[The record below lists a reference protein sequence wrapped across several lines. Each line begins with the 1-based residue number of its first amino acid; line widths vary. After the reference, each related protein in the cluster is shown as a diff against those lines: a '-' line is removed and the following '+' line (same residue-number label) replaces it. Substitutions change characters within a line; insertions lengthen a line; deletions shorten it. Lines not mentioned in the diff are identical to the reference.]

1 MTPLEQKCNFDAIIE
16 RIEKARLRVSDHHI
30 VKIVAA
36 SKYVGVEEIKALY
49 AIGQRAFGENKV
61 QDMKTKVE
69 ELDALPL
76 EWHFIGNLQK
86 NKINTLLSLNPQ
98 LLHSIDSLEIAHAL
112 NERLTR
118 DGKTLRALVQVNSA
132 YEESKSG
139 FTPEEFN
146 DAYAQ
151 IIEQCPALHLQ
162 GIMSIGAHTDEI
174 DVVKKSFTLTRSLF
188 EKLPNATICS
198 MGMSGDFELAIE
210 CGSTMV
216 RLGSI
221 LFNHSQSISKG

>member
-1 MTPLEQKCNFDAIIE
+1 MTQLEHKRHFDTIIE

-49 AIGQRAFGENKV
+49 SIGQRAFGENKV
-61 QDMKTKVE
+61 QDMKSKVE
-69 ELDALPL
+69 TLEDLPL

-86 NKINTLLSLNPQ
+86 NKINALLSLNPQ
-98 LLHSIDSLEIAHAL
+98 LLHSIDSLDIAHAL
-112 NERLTR
+112 NDRLTR

-174 DVVKKSFTLTRSLF
+174 DVVKKSFELTRSLF
-188 EKLPNATICS
+188 DELPNATICS

-221 LFNHSQSISKG
+221 LFDH